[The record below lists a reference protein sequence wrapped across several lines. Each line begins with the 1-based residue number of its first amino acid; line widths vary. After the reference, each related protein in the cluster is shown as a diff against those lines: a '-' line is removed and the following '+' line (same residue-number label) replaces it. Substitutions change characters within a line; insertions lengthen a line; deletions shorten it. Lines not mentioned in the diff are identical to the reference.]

1 VIVNQTKQQV
11 TINEFETFVLPRLK
25 NLSQLEA
32 AFTQH
37 PTTAIARECE
47 GIEGELDA
55 FMESTHIK
63 FTAETADVL
72 LRIGATLG
80 ALRSE
85 RAIATHDAHPAAFTK
100 KPSSTHARPRKRLKR
115 LRSSR

>member
-1 VIVNQTKQQV
+1 MKKTKTEVSIKQ
-11 TINEFETFVLPRLK
+11 FEQFVLPRLK
-25 NLSQLEA
+25 KLSVLEA
-32 AFTQH
+32 ALTQH

-72 LRIGATLG
+72 IRFGATLA

-85 RAIATHDAHPAAFTK
+85 RAVASHDAHPAAFTK
-100 KPSSTHARPRKRLKR
+100 KPSSTHACPRRQYKR
-115 LRSSR
+115 LRSR